1 MSIWLTVLLT
11 TILVSELTRYYILQD
26 NLEIATEKKVMD
38 KAAFVLLTIA
48 LCLFAGMRSGIG
60 DTGYYM
66 YNFQEYKKLSL
77 LAAWNL
83 KEPGFKIWTIL
94 VGKIT
99 NNPQIFLLICSFVTI
114 GMVLSTIN
122 RYSQNVQMSLYLFIT
137 AGMLVSTMNGLRQ
150 YLVIAVLFF
159 SYKLVLEKKVLYY
172 VLLCILLS
180 TIHTSVLLM
189 IPVFFYVQS
198 KPWSRRKIL
207 LLVLVLILIAFRGEF
222 LLQILSE
229 GLSDGQY
236 SNYSEGLVSDNSR
249 SANVFRVMVMCVPAV
264 LSFIE
269 RNKFDYE
276 DKEYNVCTNMAVLT
290 ALCYCM
296 TLRTW
301 VFARVAM
308 YFGVYSLLLYPMLL
322 NKIDERNK
330 KLVVVLFYIFYF
342 VFFYIDTKNVVYTNY
357 YLGINVNRI
366 GSFTR
371 GFYP

>member
-1 MSIWLTVLLT
+1 MTIWLTVLFI
-11 TILVSELTRYYILQD
+11 TILGSEFTRCYTVQD
-26 NLEIATEKKVMD
+26 NSGITVEKKAVNKM
-38 KAAFVLLTIA
+38 AFIMLTFA
-48 LCLFAGMRSGIG
+48 LCIFAGMRSGIG

-66 YNFQEYKKLSL
+66 YNFQEYKKIPLS
-77 LAAWNL
+77 AALDL

-94 VGKIT
+94 LGKIT
-99 NNPQIFLLICSFVTI
+99 DNPQIFLLICSFVTI
-114 GMVLSTIN
+114 GMIFSTVYK
-122 RYSQNVQMSLYLFIT
+122 YSQNVQLSLYLFIT

-150 YLVIAVLFF
+150 YLVIATLFF
-159 SYKLVLEKKVLYY
+159 AYKLILEKKTLYY
-172 VLLCILLS
+172 ILLCLLLAS
-180 TIHTSVLLM
+180 IHTSVLLM

-207 LLVLVLILIAFRGEF
+207 LLVLVLILIAFRGDF
-222 LLQILSE
+222 LLQMLSE
-229 GLSDGQY
+229 GLSEGQY

-249 SANVFRVMVMCVPAV
+249 TANVFRVMVMCVPAV

-276 DKEYNVCTNMAVLT
+276 DKEYNVCSNMAVLT

-322 NKIDERNK
+322 NKIGERNK
-330 KLVVVLFYIFYF
+330 KIVLILFYFFYF
-342 VFFYIDTKNVVYTNY
+342 VFFYIDTRSVVYTNY
-357 YLGINVNRI
+357 YLGINVDRI
-366 GSFTR
+366 GFFTR